1 MDNEMLLSRTCPA
14 CKAGGAQLKKNR
26 YSHGDWVLKECLSC
40 GFVFLENPPDY
51 ATLQGQFSW
60 ENTSGIQNETRRKSY
75 SRGEYAVRSAIRGVR
90 SLTNTVIRRDKHV
103 SLGYRYFRQGWII
116 DLGCGLGNFSPLPPS
131 CKLLGIEISTRI
143 VADARPIFESRGG
156 RIIHADVLSG
166 LQSLETASC
175 DGALVE
181 SYLEHEVQPAEVLQ
195 ELSRVLRAESAI
207 ILKLPNYACWNRQV
221 RGKKWCGFR
230 LPDHVNYFT
239 PNTLRALLGQQ
250 GFEIARFTFLDRLW
264 TNDNMW
270 CVARKKER

>member
-1 MDNEMLLSRTCPA
+1 MDDAMLLSRTCPA
-14 CKAGGAQLKKNR
+14 CRTGGAQLRGNR
-26 YSHGDWVLKECLSC
+26 YSQGDWVLKECLAC

-51 ATLQGQFSW
+51 ATLQGQFPW
-60 ENTSGIQNETRRKSY
+60 ENTSGLQNEARRKSY
-75 SRGEYAVRSAIRGVR
+75 SRGEYAIRSAIKGVR
-90 SLTNTVIRRDKHV
+90 NLTNTVIRRDKHV
-103 SLGYRYFRQGWII
+103 SLGYRYFRQGWIV
-116 DLGCGLGNFSPLPPS
+116 DLGCGLGNFSPLPPA

-166 LQSLETASC
+166 LQSLEAASC

-181 SYLEHEVQPAEVLQ
+181 SYLEHEVQPAEVLR
-195 ELSRVLRAESAI
+195 ELSRVLRSGSAI
-207 ILKLPNYACWNRQV
+207 ILKLPNYACWNRLV

-239 PNTLRALLGQQ
+239 PDTLRALLEQQ
-250 GFEIARFTFLDRLW
+250 GFEIVRFTFLDRLW

-270 CVARKKER
+270 CVARKKEH

>member
-1 MDNEMLLSRTCPA
+1 MDDAMLLSRTCPA
-14 CKAGGAQLKKNR
+14 CRTGGAQLRRNR
-26 YSHGDWVLKECLSC
+26 YSQGDWVLKECLTC

-60 ENTSGIQNETRRKSY
+60 ENTSGLQNEARRKSY
-75 SRGEYAVRSAIRGVR
+75 SRGENVVRSAIRGVR
-90 SLTNTVIRRDKHV
+90 NLTNTVIRRDKHV
-103 SLGYRYFRQGWII
+103 SLGYRYFRQGWIV

-166 LQSLETASC
+166 LQSLEAASC

-181 SYLEHEVQPAEVLQ
+181 SYLEHEVQPAEVLR
-195 ELSRVLRAESAI
+195 ELSRVLRSGSAI
-207 ILKLPNYACWNRQV
+207 ILKLPNYACWNRRM
-221 RGKKWCGFR
+221 RGEKWCGFR

-239 PNTLRALLGQQ
+239 PDTLRTMLGQQ

-270 CVARKKER
+270 CVARKKEH